1 MKNVLTIIT
10 LVLTTVMFSQSP
22 IVKEIGEF
30 TEVKVFDLIN
40 VKMIKSDKNKVV
52 IEGSNR
58 RNVEVLNKNGTL
70 KIRMELEESYD
81 GNDVHILLY
90 YTGVDVIDANEGA
103 EIKVDGQINQFDIKF
118 KAQEGGE
125 ITANV
130 EATYTNVRA
139 VTGGIINLTGKS
151 KNQDITIYTGGEF
164 HGEDFKTESTE
175 VSINAAGEA
184 RVNASEF
191 VEVRVRAGGDV
202 FIYGN
207 PKEIDEKT
215 VLGGRVKR
223 M

>member
-1 MKNVLTIIT
+1 MKNLITIIALVITTT
-10 LVLTTVMFSQSP
+10 LSAQSP
-22 IVKEIGEF
+22 IVKEVGEF

-40 VKMIKSDKNKVV
+40 VKMIKSDKNQVV
-52 IEGSNR
+52 IEGANR
-58 RNVEVLNKNGTL
+58 RNVQVLNKNGTL

-81 GNDVHILLY
+81 GNDIEILLY
-90 YTGVDVIDANEGA
+90 YTSVDVIDANEGA
-103 EIKVDGQINQFDIKF
+103 KIKIDGTIDQFDIKF
-118 KAQEGGE
+118 KAQEGGK
-125 ITANV
+125 ITADV
-130 EATYTNVRA
+130 KSTYTNVRA
-139 VTGGIINLTGKS
+139 VTGGIINLTGTS
-151 KNQDITIYTGGEF
+151 KNLDISIYTVGKFDGE
-164 HGEDFKTESTE
+164 EFKTENTE

-202 FIYGN
+202 YIYGD

>member
-1 MKNVLTIIT
+1 MKNILTIFT
-10 LVLTTVMFSQSP
+10 LVFTKVMLSQSP

-30 TEVKVFDLIN
+30 SEVKVFDLIN
-40 VKMIKSDKNKVV
+40 VKMIKSDKNQIV

-81 GNDVHILLY
+81 GNDVYILLY

-103 EIKVDGQINQFDIKF
+103 EIKVDGIINQFDIKF

-139 VTGGIINLTGKS
+139 VTGGIINLSGKS

-164 HGEDFKTESTE
+164 DGQDFKTENTE
-175 VSINAAGEA
+175 VSINVAGEA

-223 M
+223 I